1 MRILKVSNLTAII
14 KILAAL
20 VSVLGVLS
28 AFKTL
33 IPEDITYSQIVES
46 TVFISGWGV
55 SFILCLVL
63 IYQEIRHRDEKQ
75 TQAERH
81 TERHTERQDV
91 INNLLNERANDKE
104 YLQNELSKSNIS
116 LNHLTSGLDRFERP
130 IPRTQRSEDQDEF

>member
-1 MRILKVSNLTAII
+1 MTAII

-75 TQAERH
+75 AQA
-81 TERHTERQDV
+81 ERHTERQDV

-104 YLQNELSKSNIS
+104 YLQNELSKSNI
-116 LNHLTSGLDRFERP
+116 
-130 IPRTQRSEDQDEF
+130 

>member
-1 MRILKVSNLTAII
+1 MVRILKVSNLTAII

-75 TQAERH
+75 AQA
-81 TERHTERQDV
+81 ERQDV

>member
-1 MRILKVSNLTAII
+1 MTAII

-75 TQAERH
+75 AQA
-81 TERHTERQDV
+81 ERQDV

>member
-75 TQAERH
+75 AQA
-81 TERHTERQDV
+81 ERQDV

>member
-1 MRILKVSNLTAII
+1 MTAII

-75 TQAERH
+75 TQAER
-81 TERHTERQDV
+81 QDV

-116 LNHLTSGLDRFERP
+116 LNHLTSGLNRFERP

>member
-75 TQAERH
+75 TQAER
-81 TERHTERQDV
+81 QDV

-116 LNHLTSGLDRFERP
+116 LNHLTSGLNRFERP

>member
-1 MRILKVSNLTAII
+1 MVRILKVSNLTAII

-81 TERHTERQDV
+81 TERQDV
-91 INNLLNERANDKE
+91 INNLLNERASDKE